1 MNYLAAMILIGV
13 EMDEVYAFTILVRL
27 LTFENEDDNFVLG
40 SLYDKNLSGTLS
52 LSASIEDWLHL
63 SHP

>member
-13 EMDEVYAFTILVRL
+13 EMNEVYAFTILVRL
-27 LTFENEDDNFVLG
+27 LRNVNEDDNFVLG

-52 LSASIEDWLHL
+52 LSASIEDWMRFAY
-63 SHP
+63 P

>member
-27 LTFENEDDNFVLG
+27 LTFENEDKNFVLG

-52 LSASIEDWLHL
+52 LSASIEDWLSL

>member
-13 EMDEVYAFTILVRL
+13 EMNEVYAYTILVRL
-27 LTFENEDDNFVLG
+27 LTFENEDDHFKLG

-52 LSASIEDWLHL
+52 LSASIEDWLRL

>member
-27 LTFENEDDNFVLG
+27 LTSKNEDDKFVLG

-52 LSASIEDWLHL
+52 LSASIEEWLKIA
-63 SHP
+63 HP

>member
-27 LTFENEDDNFVLG
+27 LTFENEDKNFVLG

-52 LSASIEDWLHL
+52 LSASIEDWLRL